1 MDLEA
6 LAERVTERL
15 WLLRLDQVKEVCD
28 GNKVPTGNVPTK
40 RALIK
45 KCNESIDAVID
56 NEEEEVAKRYMCSL
70 LSFMEAQIERE
81 KEENVGGHKHV
92 TDLSQAEN
100 DVANELDLHQSY
112 PEGHTVNT
120 VMEKIKR
127 NEGEAGLNRPVEQQ
141 PFIGLAPEVTVRRDF
156 KIGGQI
162 GESGQKDKLSYTNL
176 MHQVDRG
183 LRKGHGEAEIIEA
196 VIKAISPGLS
206 LRNMLEIKRDLTL
219 SQLKIILK
227 GHFKED
233 SSTDLYYKLVN
244 ITQNANESPQAF
256 LFRAIELKEK
266 LLCSCEEGGEYF
278 STEHIQKKFLRSV
291 GTGLISDHIKFQ
303 LRPYLDESK
312 ISDEMLINKMN
323 EAAADEIER
332 LNKQKKNTGG
342 KVAKVQQLCSEIQA
356 HSGRRDEMITKVSV
370 HEPSSDIVRRKCREA
385 PAVEG
390 RREPELYEM
399 VRLLR
404 EEVAELR
411 KGQNNPSEG
420 MIKGRASY
428 RKGCRACQ
436 EKGEVDR
443 CEHCFRCGVIGHAA
457 RGCRAPKNLA
467 EGGAM

>member
-1 MDLEA
+1 MISHSSAESVIGKVFFSGAPPEAEVSGSIRRAGSRENTVLEVGDRQKVGNKVRVEGIMREDTERASERAEIQGRVSGRTSEMDLEA

-28 GNKVPTGNVPTK
+28 GNKVPTGNVLTK

-45 KCNESIDAVID
+45 KCTESIDAVID

-70 LSFMEAQIERE
+70 LSFIEAQIERE
-81 KEENVGGHKHV
+81 KEENLGGHTHV

-112 PEGHTVNT
+112 PEGHAVNT

-127 NEGEAGLNRPVEQQ
+127 NESEAGLNRPIEQQ

-156 KIGGQI
+156 KICGQI

-303 LRPYLDESK
+303 LRPYLDDSK
-312 ISDEMLINKMN
+312 FSDEMLINKMN
-323 EAAADEIER
+323 EAAGDEIEK
-332 LNKQKKNTGG
+332 LNKQKKNTG
-342 KVAKVQQLCSEIQA
+342 
-356 HSGRRDEMITKVSV
+356 
-370 HEPSSDIVRRKCREA
+370 
-385 PAVEG
+385 
-390 RREPELYEM
+390 
-399 VRLLR
+399 
-404 EEVAELR
+404 
-411 KGQNNPSEG
+411 
-420 MIKGRASY
+420 
-428 RKGCRACQ
+428 
-436 EKGEVDR
+436 
-443 CEHCFRCGVIGHAA
+443 
-457 RGCRAPKNLA
+457 
-467 EGGAM
+467 